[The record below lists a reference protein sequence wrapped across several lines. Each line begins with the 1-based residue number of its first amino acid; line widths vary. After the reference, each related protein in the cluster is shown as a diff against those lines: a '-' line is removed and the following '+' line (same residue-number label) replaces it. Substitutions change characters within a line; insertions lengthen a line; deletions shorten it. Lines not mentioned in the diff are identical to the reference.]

1 MIREMLNRM
10 LHVVR
15 DEQGIETLEWIAM
28 AFLIIVLVAIVAY
41 PGGLLPAIQGV
52 IGNITAAL

>member
-1 MIREMLNRM
+1 MIREMMNRV

-28 AFLIIVLVAIVAY
+28 AFLIIVLVAIIAY
-41 PGGLLPAIQGV
+41 PGGLLPAIAGV